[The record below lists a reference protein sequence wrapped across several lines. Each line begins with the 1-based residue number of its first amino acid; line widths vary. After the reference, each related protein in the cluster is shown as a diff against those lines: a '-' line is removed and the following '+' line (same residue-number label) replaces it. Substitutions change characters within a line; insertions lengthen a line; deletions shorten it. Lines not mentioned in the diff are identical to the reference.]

1 MRDDNAYMSNRTKDN
16 LPSDAI
22 RKRGNRRSFC
32 NKMSSIFDTVE
43 MAANR
48 RKNKV
53 LDTGPPRSMFGGL
66 QPMSHSSAMASL
78 STAGSTSNPQNA
90 SAPPPEMQSNR
101 SGVDT
106 PKNALHIA
114 PHSNLSP
121 MSEASKVFSPAIKN
135 ALPNINNSRKIDFL
149 WALCFSLS
157 VVPVL
162 ASLYK
167 IVMAPIFEPSMLF
180 VPYECHL
187 FYFGIFFGL
196 PGITVHIFCLSLI
209 FHQLCRTGIVLALM
223 SIFLMIMTIEHA
235 CSTTPTISVN
245 VMFYLLIAS
254 LTLGLISQSFF
265 ISILYQHQKTQ
276 KDLYNIV
283 LRIAGVLL
291 GLSLTSI
298 IISMLDSSI
307 PHNKPTVL
315 VRILPLTAAMIIY
328 CISTYW
334 TLLPVRVVCN
344 NM

>member
-1 MRDDNAYMSNRTKDN
+1 MT
-16 LPSDAI
+16 
-22 RKRGNRRSFC
+22 
-32 NKMSSIFDTVE
+32 
-43 MAANR
+43 ANR

-53 LDTGPPRSMFGGL
+53 LDTGPPRSIFGGL
-66 QPMSHSSAMASL
+66 QPTTHSSAMASL
-78 STAGSTSNPQNA
+78 ATAGSPSNPQNA
-90 SAPPPEMQSNR
+90 STPPPEMVLTNVAMKSQ
-101 SGVDT
+101 
-106 PKNALHIA
+106 LA
-114 PHSNLSP
+114 PHST
-121 MSEASKVFSPAIKN
+121 SEAPKAFSPPMKN
-135 ALPNINNSRKIDFL
+135 TLPSINNSRKIDVI
-149 WALCFSLS
+149 WVLCFSLS

-167 IVMAPIFEPSMLF
+167 IVMAPSFEPSMLF

-209 FHQLCRTGIVLALM
+209 FHQLCRTGIILALM

-235 CSTTPTISVN
+235 CSTTPTVSVN
-245 VMFYLLIAS
+245 VMFYMLISS
-254 LTLGLISQSFF
+254 LTLGLMSQSFF
-265 ISILYQHQKTQ
+265 ISILYQQQKTQ
-276 KDLYNIV
+276 KDLYNIL
-283 LRIAGVLL
+283 LRVAGVLL